1 MMKKLLIAT
10 GILGAIVV
18 LLTLLFWPKYPS
30 GRVQPGMVIVSLIGY
45 ETNATSQRCVKY
57 RIQSQ
62 SPEPLL
68 TLLEFPASPP
78 GTGLFVRLPDAQPQ
92 EAVLPTPPP
101 GSSNQVQLTC
111 FTVDRG
117 PVAWIYHH
125 VEQWRGRSPHEISK
139 LMFQKPGPPADL

>member
-1 MMKKLLIAT
+1 M
-10 GILGAIVV
+10 
-18 LLTLLFWPKYPS
+18 
-30 GRVQPGMVIVSLIGY
+30 R
-45 ETNATSQRCVKY
+45 EY

-101 GSSNQVQLTC
+101 GSSNFLENGGTIEIAQAIAGYHRRPN
-111 FTVDRG
+111 FTNRTNDE
-117 PVAWIYHH
+117 ITLDE
-125 VEQWRGRSPHEISK
+125 VEGVRV
-139 LMFQKPGPPADL
+139 